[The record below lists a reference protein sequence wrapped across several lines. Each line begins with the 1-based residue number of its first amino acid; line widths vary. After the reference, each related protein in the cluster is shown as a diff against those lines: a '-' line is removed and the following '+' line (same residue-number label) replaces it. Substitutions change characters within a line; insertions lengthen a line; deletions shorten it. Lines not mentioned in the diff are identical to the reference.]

1 MPDAACKV
9 NIFFKASGG
18 TAPTGW
24 TETFWSTITSLQDN
38 IDQVVKIY
46 VPKRAALLGVGAEI
60 QYVRAA
66 KVPPNRITQVSF
78 LSGLGK
84 IGAPSLF
91 TTSPA
96 DDYDPTQV
104 DLLCRVTDT
113 SGHRRQLWIAGLPDS
128 QTDQLLNQ
136 GITGAFISS
145 PAWKQ
150 YQKAVND
157 CGFCIRSKV
166 TNGPPPTF
174 AANQIATIDPIMV
187 RNRKKG
193 RPFELFRGRRLA

>member
-9 NIFFKASGG
+9 NIFFKAAGG

-24 TETFWSTITSLQDN
+24 TETYWSTVTDLKDN
-38 IDQVVKIY
+38 LDTCEKTY
-46 VPKRAALLGVGAEI
+46 VPKRAALLGVGAAI
-60 QYVRAA
+60 QFIRVS
-66 KVPPNRITQVSF
+66 KVPPNRITQVRF
-78 LSGLGK
+78 LNGK
-84 IGAPSLF
+84 QGDPSLF

-113 SGHRRQLWIAGLPDS
+113 AGRRRQMWIAGLPDS
-128 QTDQLLNQ
+128 QTDQLLAQ
-136 GITGAFISS
+136 GITGAFTAS
-145 PAWKQ
+145 PSWKQ
-150 YQKAVND
+150 FVKAVKD
-157 CGFCIRSKV
+157 CGYCIRSKA
-166 TNGPPPTF
+166 TAGPPPTF
-174 AANQIATIDPIMV
+174 AANQIDTIDPIMV

>member
-1 MPDAACKV
+1 MPDAAVKV

-24 TETFWSTITSLQDN
+24 TETYWSTITDLKDN
-38 IDQVVKIY
+38 LDNAEKIY
-46 VPKRAALLGVGAEI
+46 VPKRAALLGVGASI
-60 QYVRAA
+60 QFLRCS
-66 KVPPNRITQVSF
+66 KVPPNRVTQVRF
-78 LSGLGK
+78 LNGK
-84 IGAPSLF
+84 QGDPSLF

-113 SGHRRQLWIAGLPDS
+113 AGKRRQMWIAGLPDS
-128 QTDQLLNQ
+128 QTDQLLAQ
-136 GITGAFISS
+136 GITGAFTSS
-145 PAWKQ
+145 PSWKQ
-150 YQKAVND
+150 FVKAVLD
-157 CGFCIRSKV
+157 CGFCIRSKL

-174 AANQIATIDPIMV
+174 AANQISTIDPVMV